1 LAIGLRPKTKKK
13 KNLAGTFSIQYP
25 EEVNGHLGL
34 PSYVFFSNGKKRK
47 RKLRAERRISL
58 SKWNE

>member
-1 LAIGLRPKTKKK
+1 LAIGLRPKTKNQ

-47 RKLRAERRISL
+47 RKLRAER
-58 SKWNE
+58 